1 MSRRNTYSNHT
12 AIDTLLKLWGNWAYS
27 RVGTEYPT
35 SSAGIAGADVFSRR
49 FSVLEISDD
58 VALKVD
64 AIICALK
71 KRDEEHYEIVRR
83 VYLKRESYK
92 EIAKALHRDPRRIH
106 EDLKLIKSYVMGAA
120 DVENLPFYFK

>member
-12 AIDTLLKLWGNWAYS
+12 AIDTLLKLWGNWAYA

-35 SSAGIAGADVFSRR
+35 SSAGIAGADVVSQR

-64 AIICALK
+64 AIICMLK
-71 KRDEEHYEIVRR
+71 QREPEHYEIVRR
-83 VYLKRESYK
+83 VYLKRESFK
-92 EIAKALHRDPRRIH
+92 DIAAALHRNPKRIY

-120 DVENLPFYFK
+120 DIEKLPFYFK